1 MQKSELQSLIK
12 SLQEGIV
19 FVTFTKIGSGE
30 VRRMESTLKPE
41 ILKEAGISATVE
53 KISPESDHVA
63 VWCLDKNAW
72 RSFRV
77 ETVTGWEVA

>member
-1 MQKSELQSLIK
+1 MQKSELQSLITA
-12 SLQEGIV
+12 LQEGIV
-19 FVTFTKIGSGE
+19 YVTFTKIDSGE

-41 ILKEAGISATVE
+41 ILKEAGIVATVG

-63 VWCLDKNAW
+63 VWCLDKTAW

-77 ETVTGWEVA
+77 ETVTGLEVA

>member
-1 MQKSELQSLIK
+1 MQKSELQSLITA
-12 SLQEGIV
+12 LQEGIV
-19 FVTFTKIGSGE
+19 YVTFTKLDSGE

-41 ILKEAGISATVE
+41 ILKEAGIVATVG

-63 VWCLDKNAW
+63 VWCLDKTAW